1 MIEMTNFKRG
11 QCRDIESPRSQVFG
25 QFFHISMAA
34 RCYLVFVGGIII
46 RAPPVGPISD
56 VFCVEK

>member
-1 MIEMTNFKRG
+1 
-11 QCRDIESPRSQVFG
+11 
-25 QFFHISMAA
+25 MAA

-46 RAPPVGPISD
+46 RAPPVGPIDD